1 MAMLRI
7 TSVAAMSRRYYCAA
21 VHLDQSRLA
30 PNNSS
35 AQQVRLVPARSPD
48 GNPEQDESNYKAAG
62 IWSSRL
68 GAFGNESVPNRQWQ
82 SNVTVVA
89 NTSYNRG
96 GLFPSYQV
104 GVHGPADN
112 FDPPVSFWASPAGL
126 KAGGGSVYAIPSA
139 VVTPPGSN
147 SNASLLGSQSGGF
160 AFMMHV
166 HAWGSWVFE
175 LNGSVTNASGFT
187 TTKFGRG
194 GQQEARGNGG
204 NGGGSFYLSH
214 RRELLDS
221 AGEWFQDVKTDT
233 LYIATAGESPPSHG
247 LVAPIVQRLFSIEGT
262 AAAPAKNIRLSSL
275 VFRHAA
281 PTFMEEYTVPSGG
294 DYSVSKTAAIVLTGT
309 LNATVDHS
317 LFDGVGGNAVRVPST
332 ASA

>member
-1 MAMLRI
+1 MLI
-7 TSVAAMSRRYYCAA
+7 VTSAAAMSRRYYCAA

-30 PNNSS
+30 PRNSS

-139 VVTPPGSN
+139 VVTPPG
-147 SNASLLGSQSGGF
+147 
-160 AFMMHV
+160 
-166 HAWGSWVFE
+166 
-175 LNGSVTNASGFT
+175 
-187 TTKFGRG
+187 
-194 GQQEARGNGG
+194 
-204 NGGGSFYLSH
+204 
-214 RRELLDS
+214 
-221 AGEWFQDVKTDT
+221 
-233 LYIATAGESPPSHG
+233 
-247 LVAPIVQRLFSIEGT
+247 
-262 AAAPAKNIRLSSL
+262 
-275 VFRHAA
+275 
-281 PTFMEEYTVPSGG
+281 
-294 DYSVSKTAAIVLTGT
+294 
-309 LNATVDHS
+309 
-317 LFDGVGGNAVRVPST
+317 
-332 ASA
+332 